1 MDDGSGETMTGA
13 APVAVTP
20 IPVGPPPPGYN
31 ASMIAVRALLNWIQ
45 YGSTSGPLPP
55 VPIAPD
61 PPTANDIAAAS
72 DLAQRLQTGRATIT
86 LLP

>member
-1 MDDGSGETMTGA
+1 MDGSGETLTSPP
-13 APVAVTP
+13 PVTVTP
-20 IPVGPPPPGYN
+20 IPVGPPPPGYSP
-31 ASMIAVRALLNWIQ
+31 SMIAVRALLNWIQ
-45 YGSTSGPLPP
+45 YGSISGPLPP

-72 DLAQRLQTGRATIT
+72 DLAQRLQAGRATIT